1 MLILLRFSVTDY
13 RKQRHRK
20 SRLQKQKRQKRE
32 DWKPTRHILWREK
45 VTRKISG
52 RRERTTHSSSHYRK
66 RRQHY
71 CGVSFI
77 CWSQII
83 PRSRTL
89 GRLVLPYA
97 RSGLATEWFSK
108 RRWDST
114 ARTVSRPKCSDE
126 NGSDSET
133 TNQLLHIKQKLS
145 YRILS
150 CEFSVF
156 AIRPIPYCGIDVYI
170 LCMFISCVCSL
181 HWQTYG
187 MHCTKI

>member
-52 RRERTTHSSSHYRK
+52 RRERTIHSSPHYRK
-66 RRQHY
+66 RRQHW
-71 CGVSFI
+71 GVSFK

-89 GRLVLPYA
+89 GKLVLPYA
-97 RSGLATEWFSK
+97 RSGLATEWFLK
-108 RRWDST
+108 TRWDSHRKNSFSAKMFRRKRIWLRNHKPAFT
-114 ARTVSRPKCSDE
+114 HQT
-126 NGSDSET
+126 ET
-133 TNQLLHIKQKLS
+133 EL
-145 YRILS
+145 
-150 CEFSVF
+150 
-156 AIRPIPYCGIDVYI
+156 
-170 LCMFISCVCSL
+170 
-181 HWQTYG
+181 
-187 MHCTKI
+187 

>member
-1 MLILLRFSVTDY
+1 MRCWYYCVSPWLITGNKDIESLDSRNKSGKKERIENQHVTFYGGKKWPEKYLEGEREPHTRLRIPGKEDNIVESLLSA
-13 RKQRHRK
+13 
-20 SRLQKQKRQKRE
+20 
-32 DWKPTRHILWREK
+32 
-45 VTRKISG
+45 
-52 RRERTTHSSSHYRK
+52 
-66 RRQHY
+66 
-71 CGVSFI
+71 GVKLSLEAEI
-77 CWSQII
+77 WV
-83 PRSRTL
+83 
-89 GRLVLPYA
+89 VLPYA

-114 ARTVSRPKCSDE
+114 ASTVSRPKCSDE